1 MDKFL
6 AKEEFN
12 QLGYRTSTAPAQGCI
27 GLGYDSKIVKFLSQE
42 KDCDNIWFLAM
53 FDFQL

>member
-6 AKEEFN
+6 AKEESN

-42 KDCDNIWFLAM
+42 
-53 FDFQL
+53 